1 MTLTERLARQPP
13 KASLATP
20 LRGLADMAAR
30 PLNPRYTG
38 THVPD
43 FVSSALERT

>member
-1 MTLTERLARQPP
+1 MTLRERLARQPP

-30 PLNPRYTG
+30 PLRPARA
-38 THVPD
+38 THRDGKQVR
-43 FVSSALERT
+43 AE